1 MEAGESV
8 SLSKPVSDSLVHFV
22 DGEVEAQVPGSPRA
36 SMRTLAP
43 SHDQGGCFILSSW
56 SWRQR
61 LELGG

>member
-8 SLSKPVSDSLVHFV
+8 SLSNPVSNNSVHFV
-22 DGEVEAQVPGSPRA
+22 DGEVEGQVPGSSRA

-43 SHDQGGCFILSSW
+43 SHVQGGCFIFSSW
-56 SWRQR
+56 AWRQR